1 MISAL
6 TDDSVVS
13 QQTFGSWKIAI
24 FFYLVWAQSHSPF
37 APCEHSL
44 SSQGFTVEKREE
56 NFLSGDEV
64 GTLRSIVVTLLD
76 YDASGTEQLFCTC
89 ITIFCKFLCRT

>member
-1 MISAL
+1 MISTL

-13 QQTFGSWKIAI
+13 QQTFVHGKLRF
-24 FFYLVWAQSHSPF
+24 FFYLVLGSEPF
-37 APCEHSL
+37 TVREHCL

-56 NFLSGDEV
+56 NVLSDDEV
-64 GTLRSIVVTLLD
+64 GALRSIVVTLLD